1 MPGVLPNQDFRPVQV
16 RRMRQLR
23 DLPPHEEEQGLSLV
37 VVLKPIL
44 PQQGIEGVRL
54 SLGPLGLSL
63 VVVVFKTFCPSGIEG
78 KLQSQGT
85 SPGQ

>member
-1 MPGVLPNQDFRPVQV
+1 MSGPGAFTGGGSFEN
-16 RRMRQLR
+16 
-23 DLPPHEEEQGLSLV
+23 
-37 VVLKPIL
+37 IL
-44 PQQGIEGVRL
+44 PQQGIEGTRP